1 MIAETL
7 PTVASQFPTEV
18 VVAIISTLGIV
29 TVAFLGFLGV
39 KVQVA
44 KAKARK
50 SGGGETEGDAED
62 AALIK
67 YENNPAQ
74 FVKDVLADNEKQRA
88 YASEWEAR
96 YMDSQRDR
104 QREYTEMMDKYR
116 ELENKF
122 DTRERENTRFMD
134 AMGRYILDLF
144 AGWNKTPEPPRPR
157 ASDAEVLRPIVPGG

>member
-1 MIAETL
+1 MIAEVVTGAAVL
-7 PTVASQFPTEV
+7 SDEV
-18 VVAIISTLGIV
+18 IKAILSTAGILGAAYISYLGIKAQV
-29 TVAFLGFLGV
+29 V
-39 KVQVA
+39 KA
-44 KAKARK
+44 KAKKATGAD
-50 SGGGETEGDAED
+50 SEGDEED

-104 QREYTEMMDKYR
+104 QREYTEMMERYR
-116 ELENKF
+116 TLENKF